1 MLCAGLAAVIIAGT
15 LLGVAAPA
23 SAAPPGLNVSA
34 DDVSLQ
40 VGGGVQTTTVKVTNN
55 DSSPASTSVTIN
67 IPLSEYQVGAP
78 VPPSGCTLAGANE
91 VDCTI
96 TGLAANSTWTKVVQ
110 IKPPSS
116 ASIPA
121 VDTKSGRG
129 KATLGDGSSGTFNVT
144 LRGAAAAPTTQAP
157 TSVTQVSGTVKDI
170 GTGQPIPGATVGLQ
184 DSAGHNFSTTTD
196 NFGRVTFKS
205 TQANPIAP
213 GTLAIEA
220 VKDGY
225 KAVTKNA
232 NVQAGQSY
240 NFQTLSLEATATPTV
255 SAPAVADPSQPVP
268 DSALPQPGTTNA
280 SGKGGGSGFS
290 TILIVA
296 GALLVLLG
304 IGAIVFILV
313 RRRRDDGEEP
323 DELDEQA
330 PHRGPTPVPASRGA
344 YHGGADPTA
353 VVGSGGYG
361 DPTMVGHGAM
371 GDAPTMMHGR
381 PPVDEYPDP
390 YGAPP
395 PRGPQAGYGAA
406 GYEGGGGYDSGAQ
419 TYGGGNTYGGQTY
432 GGGSGYGAPDQG
444 YRGATYGHPEP
455 PPARGGY
462 DDRAGGGHDDR
473 AAGGYEPRGGGY
485 DDRGAGG
492 GYEPRG
498 GGYDDRAAGGYEPRG
513 GGYDDRG
520 AGGYNGRGGG
530 YDERAAGGYE
540 PRGGGHDDRAAG
552 GYDARGGGYDERA
565 AGGYEPRGGGHD
577 DRGAGGYDA
586 RGGGY
591 DDRAAGGYNG
601 SRAGRTAPPP
611 DSRRPL
617 DWLDD

>member
-55 DSSPASTSVTIN
+55 DSSQASTSVTIN

-121 VDTKSGRG
+121 GDTKSGRG

-196 NFGRVTFKS
+196 NFGRFTFKS

-220 VKDGY
+220 
-225 KAVTKNA
+225 
-232 NVQAGQSY
+232 
-240 NFQTLSLEATATPTV
+240 
-255 SAPAVADPSQPVP
+255 
-268 DSALPQPGTTNA
+268 
-280 SGKGGGSGFS
+280 GKGGGSGFS

-406 GYEGGGGYDSGAQ
+406 GYE
-419 TYGGGNTYGGQTY
+419 
-432 GGGSGYGAPDQG
+432 
-444 YRGATYGHPEP
+444 
-455 PPARGGY
+455 
-462 DDRAGGGHDDR
+462 
-473 AAGGYEPRGGGY
+473 
-485 DDRGAGG
+485 
-492 GYEPRG
+492 
-498 GGYDDRAAGGYEPRG
+498 PRG

-586 RGGGY
+586 RGGG
-591 DDRAAGGYNG
+591 
-601 SRAGRTAPPP
+601 
-611 DSRRPL
+611 
-617 DWLDD
+617 

>member
-55 DSSPASTSVTIN
+55 DSSP
-67 IPLSEYQVGAP
+67 
-78 VPPSGCTLAGANE
+78 
-91 VDCTI
+91 
-96 TGLAANSTWTKVVQ
+96 
-110 IKPPSS
+110 SS

-121 VDTKSGRG
+121 GDTKSGRG

-196 NFGRVTFKS
+196 NFGRFTFKS

-213 GTLAIEA
+213 GTLTIEA

-313 RRRRDDGEEP
+313 RRRRD
-323 DELDEQA
+323 
-330 PHRGPTPVPASRGA
+330 
-344 YHGGADPTA
+344 GGADPTA

-498 GGYDDRAAGGYEPRG
+498 GG
-513 GGYDDRG
+513 
-520 AGGYNGRGGG
+520 
-530 YDERAAGGYE
+530 
-540 PRGGGHDDRAAG
+540 HDDRAAG

-591 DDRAAGGYNG
+591 DDRAAGGYDARGGGYDERAAGGYNG

>member
-1 MLCAGLAAVIIAGT
+1 MLRAGLAAVIIAGT

-23 SAAPPGLNVSA
+23 GAAPPET
-34 DDVSLQ
+34 D
-40 VGGGVQTTTVKVTNN
+40 
-55 DSSPASTSVTIN
+55 PAI
-67 IPLSEYQVGAP
+67 
-78 VPPSGCTLAGANE
+78 
-91 VDCTI
+91 TI
-96 TGLAANSTWTKVVQ
+96 TGLDNGNLQPGGQATLNFAVKNGTKAGLVTITVTSSLAPDVVVKRSGCSSGSCSFSENFTEGQSKNYTVTLVAAQN
-110 IKPPSS
+110 PSV
-116 ASIPA
+116 PA
-121 VDTKSGRG
+121 GQQKSGSVKVEASVEG
-129 KATLGDGSSGTFNVT
+129 GGTASKTQGITLQG
-144 LRGAAAAPTTQAP
+144 PPQQQAP
-157 TSVTQVSGTVKDI
+157 TAIVQVTGTVKDI

-196 NFGRVTFKS
+196 NFGRFTFKS

-540 PRGGGHDDRAAG
+540 PRGGGHDDR
-552 GYDARGGGYDERA
+552 
-565 AGGYEPRGGGHD
+565 
-577 DRGAGGYDA
+577 GAGGYDA
-586 RGGGY
+586 RGGGH